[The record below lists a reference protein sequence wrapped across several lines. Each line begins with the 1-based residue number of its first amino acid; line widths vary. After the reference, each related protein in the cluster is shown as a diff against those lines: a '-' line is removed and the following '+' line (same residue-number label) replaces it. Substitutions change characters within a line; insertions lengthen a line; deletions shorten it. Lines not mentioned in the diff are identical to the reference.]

1 MKAVV
6 VHNTGGIDVLTYTLN
21 NHPTIPK
28 VPPPGHALVRNEYAG
43 LNFIDTYF
51 RKGLYPRQCPF
62 ILGQEG
68 GGIVVALHPI
78 SSSSSSIISDSII
91 KVDTRVAYNALVGSY
106 AEYAI
111 VPIDKLVP
119 IPNDIDM
126 TIAVACMT
134 QGLTAHYLSSSVG
147 AGIANVGDWVLV
159 YGVGSGTGQ
168 WTAQMCTLR
177 GYRVIGL
184 TSRCKI
190 IVNDDDDDNYDTEET
205 EGDVTAAQKARFGC
219 EELIILENE
228 PNKSYASYTSVDI
241 VKRVMEIT
249 GGIGCKL
256 IIDGIGLLTYE
267 ISLNCLAQRGLFVSY
282 GNASG
287 PVPPFPVLRL
297 LPQSAYMTRPKLN
310 DYINT
315 RDELLAR
322 AEEVFEWVRTEK
334 LNIVIDKVFALDEVA
349 LGHEYLENG
358 SSRGKVLYKI

>member
-1 MKAVV
+1 MVGRKEPFSDRTSPSALEIRCRIVAS
-6 VHNTGGIDVLTYTLN
+6 GLIFLTQ
-21 NHPTIPK
+21 
-28 VPPPGHALVRNEYAG
+28 NESCG
-43 LNFIDTYF
+43 S
-51 RKGLYPRQCPF
+51 PF
-62 ILGQEG
+62 
-68 GGIVVALHPI
+68 
-78 SSSSSSIISDSII
+78 
-91 KVDTRVAYNALVGSY
+91 
-106 AEYAI
+106 
-111 VPIDKLVP
+111 
-119 IPNDIDM
+119 
-126 TIAVACMT
+126 
-134 QGLTAHYLSSSVG
+134 
-147 AGIANVGDWVLV
+147 
-159 YGVGSGTGQ
+159 
-168 WTAQMCTLR
+168 
-177 GYRVIGL
+177 IGL